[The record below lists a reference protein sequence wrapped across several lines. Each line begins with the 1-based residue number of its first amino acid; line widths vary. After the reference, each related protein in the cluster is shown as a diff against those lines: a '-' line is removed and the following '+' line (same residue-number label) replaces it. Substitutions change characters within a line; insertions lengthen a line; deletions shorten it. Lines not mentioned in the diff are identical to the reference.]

1 MLDGAPVAVECG
13 DEAAAGGVEAFADGE
28 TGAAGAAVEWQIADR
43 LLQRVAARRGALDVE
58 EAVALMRA
66 LAAEVHRHRGFATF
80 AEYLERVLGYAP
92 HTARDRVRVAEALA
106 RLPAIRAALQV
117 GRLSWS
123 AARELTRVAIPDTE
137 QAWLDAAAGK
147 TVREVEDA
155 VRGRRPGD
163 GPQTRPAP
171 DARTVVMRFELAP
184 TTSALVAAV
193 RRDLEDRCGHEL
205 TDDDVLTALCRT
217 YLAGTAHVGRG
228 DAECDGAGACAGAGD
243 GTGAGGGD
251 GDSSIGVGSVVEHNL
266 PPHQIAI
273 TTCPDCK
280 RAWADAAG
288 RTIEISATEYE
299 QACCDATHVGR
310 VDGETHERVT
320 RSIPPATRRAVL
332 RRDRGRCVVP
342 GCRNSRHVDV
352 HHIVPRAVGGDHAAP
367 LLVTMCSTHHRA
379 VHYGRLWIA
388 GDAIAGL
395 QFTHV
400 DGTPYGQQA
409 VARGPAAA
417 PYPAAAPCP
426 AAATPPVPAQAVA
439 PLPPATTA
447 GPKPR
452 TDDSTVRSTLIEL
465 GFPAAVA
472 TGAVTRARAHVG
484 REAALETLM
493 IAALRAC
500 RAPC

>member
-1 MLDGAPVAVECG
+1 MLDGAPVGVECD
-13 DEAAAGGVEAFADGE
+13 DEAAAGGIEAFAGGE
-28 TGAAGAAVEWQIADR
+28 TVASGAAVEWQIADR

-123 AARELTRVAIPDTE
+123 AARELTRVATPDTE
-137 QAWLDAAAGK
+137 QAWLDAAADK

-163 GPQTRPAP
+163 VPQTRPAP
-171 DARTVVMRFELAP
+171 DARTMVMRFELAP
-184 TTSALVAAV
+184 TTSALIAAV
-193 RRDLEDRCGHEL
+193 RRDLEDRCGHGL
-205 TDDDVLTALCRT
+205 SDDDVLTALCRT

-228 DAECDGAGACAGAGD
+228 DGAGDGAGAGD
-243 GTGAGGGD
+243 GSGD
-251 GDSSIGVGSVVEHNL
+251 GDGDGSNGGGGSVVEHNV

-273 TTCPDCK
+273 TTCPDCR

-352 HHIVPRAVGGDHAAP
+352 HHIVPRAVGGNHAAP

-395 QFTHV
+395 QFSHV

-409 VARGPAAA
+409 AARTPAALDPAAA
-417 PYPAAAPCP
+417 PSPPAEPE
-426 AAATPPVPAQAVA
+426 PVAAQALAPPSPVA
-439 PLPPATTA
+439 TG